1 MSEKTQQDARQ
12 KRSDKTAEPG
22 TEPQPAGGAAYPLLA
37 LQRTIGNRRVGRLLQ
52 RRQMMV
58 QRDPLPARSVRGVN
72 LGHFEI
78 VATEGVLPMVGTTEV
93 VQAGDRAGTFRGFP
107 TRYEALSLALLQNG
121 YTAIVRDPGGQFHV
135 LNVAESSPVEDEVRS
150 VPNRSVAGFTVLRF
164 VNPLIPT
171 PASVIHGEMPMRPED
186 TWAGRVAR
194 AQELRTNYYSRGQTG
209 LQGQMADAFRSLA
222 ADAFNVPPSEIN
234 ILFRSRD
241 TSSPDRIN
249 IMLDPSVEAGGT
261 SGIGQRALPP
271 GQAAPP
277 FGLRPGESAA
287 QQRPFLWVSADS
299 FDASGPDRAR
309 AVLRHEASHSGTTE
323 RVRELM
329 ETWQGQGEPAG
340 DFWAWLQQQRRL
352 RNGGPHQVTQADM
365 QLALARLYQQSDEP
379 LACAARFTA
388 EYHHVP
394 AGQINED
401 TFGEVRYMLANW
413 VSAGEGMPGRGVPPL
428 RDEAMRRLRVYYREE
443 LDAAHRTAFDGWVDG
458 LPAGGDERI
467 LFPHLPARGYA
478 RWGERSV
485 QAAIGQMRAFRRGA
499 R

>member
-1 MSEKTQQDARQ
+1 M
-12 KRSDKTAEPG
+12 
-22 TEPQPAGGAAYPLLA
+22 
-37 LQRTIGNRRVGRLLQ
+37 LQ
-52 RRQMMV
+52 RRQESGAPSTGVV
-58 QRDPLPARSVRGVN
+58 QRDPLPARSVRGVD
-72 LGHFEI
+72 LGRLVI
-78 VATEGVLPMVGTTEV
+78 VATEETLPMVGTTEL
-93 VQAGDRAGTFRGFP
+93 VQAGDRAGTFRGFT
-107 TRYEALSLALLQNG
+107 TRYEALSLALMQNG

-150 VPNRSVAGFTVLRF
+150 VPNRSVSGFTVERF

-171 PASVIHGEMPMRPED
+171 PAGVIHGEMPMRPED

-194 AQELRTNYYSRGQTG
+194 AQELRSNYYGRGQTG
-209 LQGQMADAFRSLA
+209 LQQQMVDAFRDLA
-222 ADAFNVPPSEIN
+222 ASAFNVPPGEIN
-234 ILFRSRD
+234 IVLRSRHA
-241 TSSPDRIN
+241 SAADRIN
-249 IMLDPSVEAGGT
+249 IMLDPSVEAGGV
-261 SGIGQRALPP
+261 SGIGTRQLPP

-277 FGLRPGESAA
+277 FGLDPSEEAA
-287 QQRPFLWVSADS
+287 EQRPFLWVSADT
-299 FDASGPDRAR
+299 FDPSGPDRAR

-329 ETWQGQGEPAG
+329 ETWEEQGEPAG

-352 RNGGPHQVTQADM
+352 RNGGPHNVTQLDM

-394 AGQINED
+394 AAQINAD
-401 TFGEVRYMLANW
+401 AFGEVRYMLANW

-443 LDAAHRTAFDGWVDG
+443 LDAPHRAAFDRWVDG
-458 LPAGGDERI
+458 LPRGGTERI
-467 LFPHLPARGYA
+467 LYPDQPARGYA
-478 RWGERSV
+478 AWGERSV
-485 QAAIGQMRAFRRGA
+485 QAAIGQMLAFRRGM